1 MITFKPGDEAKATDA
16 ISHLVN
22 KGRQKA
28 MYRLMGA
35 GFKISKTT
43 QALGTLTGTVN
54 CSAGPEVRQVD
65 DETVSVGF
73 KAKLGPRT
81 VAVLA
86 KNAARQGRKWPRAL
100 RG

>member
-1 MITFKPGDEAKATDA
+1 MIEFKPGDEAKATDA

-22 KGRQKA
+22 TGRQKA

-35 GFKISKTT
+35 GLAIAKTT
-43 QALGTLTGTVN
+43 QALGTLRHGQLL
-54 CSAGPEVRQVD
+54 GRPRVRQVD
-65 DETVSVGF
+65 DETVHVGF
-73 KAKLGPRT
+73 KAARSRT

-86 KNAARQGRKWPRAL
+86 KNLRLAKAKEWPRAL

>member
-1 MITFKPGDEAKATDA
+1 MIEFMRGDEAKATDA

-22 KGRQKA
+22 TGRQKA

-35 GFKISKTT
+35 GFAIAKTT
-43 QALGTLTGTVN
+43 QALGTLRHGQLL
-54 CSAGPEVRQVD
+54 GKPRVRQVD

-73 KAKLGPRT
+73 KAARART

-86 KNAARQGRKWPRAL
+86 KNLRLAKAKEWPRAL

>member
-1 MITFKPGDEAKATDA
+1 MIEFGPGVLAQAQDA
-16 ISHLVN
+16 IEHLRN

-35 GFKISKTT
+35 GFAIAQLT
-43 QALGTLTGTVN
+43 QDLGTVRHGQLLGK
-54 CSAGPEVRQVD
+54 PRVRQVD
-65 DETVSVGF
+65 DETVRVGF
-73 KAKLGPRT
+73 KAARSRT

-86 KNAARQGRKWPRAL
+86 KNLAIAKAKEWPRAL